1 MNHNDAEITDVIIV
15 LECEGQAA
23 VDESIGML
31 KGLGLAVADINA
43 DEGVIE
49 GSVDA
54 GRVNELKKVV
64 GVRYVRSVF
73 TYTADFPTGD
83 PRDLDGAEDV
93 IDEQE

>member
-15 LECEGQAA
+15 LELEGQPA
-23 VDESIGML
+23 VDDCLGTL
-31 KGLGLAVADINA
+31 KGLGLAVADVNA
-43 DEGVIE
+43 EEGVIE
-49 GSVDA
+49 GSVEA
-54 GRVNELKKVV
+54 HRVDELKKVR

-73 TYTADFPTGD
+73 TYTADFPAGD